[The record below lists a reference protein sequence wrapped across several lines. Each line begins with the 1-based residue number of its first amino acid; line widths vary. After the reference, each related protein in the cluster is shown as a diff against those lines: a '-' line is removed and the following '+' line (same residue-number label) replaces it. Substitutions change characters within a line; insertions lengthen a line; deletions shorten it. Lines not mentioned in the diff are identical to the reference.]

1 MIRILISADMEGVTG
16 VVNWNQV
23 TPGHSEYDRFRRIM
37 TADVNA
43 AIKGAIQTG
52 ADDVVVTDGHDGGS
66 NILIE
71 ELDPR
76 ARLNSGT
83 PAPYS
88 MVQGIDNAVTAAM
101 FVGYHARAGSANAIL
116 DHTWASKVTNL
127 WLNGQQTGEIGLN
140 AAVCGHFNVPLIML
154 SGDQTAAD
162 EALDL
167 APGVEV
173 AVVKQAHGRTNAE
186 CLAPEVSHQKIR
198 EAAAR
203 AISRLR
209 VDMAPLPHKLEPPI
223 LVTVEFYTSVMVD
236 RVSILP
242 GATRLDAKRIQYTA
256 DDMPCAYRFFRSAVT
271 LAGE

>member
-1 MIRILISADMEGVTG
+1 MIRIMISADMEGVTG
-16 VVNWNQV
+16 VVNWDQV
-23 TPGHSEYDRFRRIM
+23 TPGHSEYERFRRIM

-52 ADDVVVTDGHDGGS
+52 ADDVFVTDGHDGGC

-83 PAPYS
+83 PAPFS
-88 MVQGIDNAVTAAM
+88 MVQGIDNDVTAAM

-116 DHTWASKVTNL
+116 DHTWASKVINL

-140 AAVCGHFNVPLIML
+140 AAVCGHFNVPLIMV
-154 SGDQTAAD
+154 SGDQTATA
-162 EALDL
+162 EAMDL

-173 AVVKQAHGRTNAE
+173 AVIKQAHGRTNAE
-186 CLAPEVSHQKIR
+186 CLATDVAHQKIR

-209 VDMAPLPHKLEPPI
+209 VDMAPQPYKLEPPI
-223 LVTVEFYTSVMVD
+223 LVTIEFYTSVMAD
-236 RVSILP
+236 RVAILP

-256 DDMPCAYRFFRSAVT
+256 DDMPCAYRFFRTAAT
-271 LAGE
+271 QAGD